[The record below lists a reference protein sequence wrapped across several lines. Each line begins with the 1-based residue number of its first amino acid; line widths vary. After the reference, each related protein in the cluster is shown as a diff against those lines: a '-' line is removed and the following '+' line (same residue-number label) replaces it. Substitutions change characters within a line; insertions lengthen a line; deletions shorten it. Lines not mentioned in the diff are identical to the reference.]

1 MNRIHEAAAGILALA
16 LVACTA
22 QNPTIDKSTRD
33 SGPVVLGASC
43 PTAITGE
50 MLVKFTSTATKAM
63 TKASDSGASAVEM
76 GSLPEQMQDVL
87 EEAGTVTFERLF
99 TPDPRFEERTR
110 AEGLDRWYMVKY
122 DGEMEPAEMAARLE
136 SVEGI
141 EVIECSLPLT
151 SDYEDCPDAPA
162 FDTKGSVA
170 AVSPFND
177 PYVNQMRQ
185 WDFNNT
191 GIVANISTVAGA
203 DCNVYRAWELCTGNR
218 DVIVGVF
225 DQGVKYDHEDLAANM
240 WVNEGEIPGNLLDDD
255 GNGYV
260 DDIYGWNFVDNT
272 PEITFSNAKSHGT
285 HIAGTISAVNNNGI
299 GVCGIAGGSGKGDG
313 VRIMSLQM
321 LGASESGAA
330 GAGTSGKIRAMKYAA
345 DNGAVISSNSW
356 GYDTG
361 SISLETWKFGIYSAY
376 TDAVKYFVKYAGI
389 GADGT
394 QTGPMAGGIVVCSAG
409 NDATADLL
417 HYPSCDPNV
426 IAVAATG
433 MRGTPASYTN
443 YATWVTVSA
452 PGGNAS
458 DNSAYGQ
465 IYSLN
470 IADDE
475 AGSSAYGY
483 KQGTS
488 MACPHVSG
496 ALALAVSYYWGEEH
510 NQGLTPVM
518 LKNALISSS
527 KDVNQ
532 YCDEQYYGKMGIG
545 ALDTYNLLR
554 AVKMLDVALPDVTLA
569 VGGEQTIDLSGYFI
583 STHSFNCTVYDDS
596 VVSAS
601 ISRGVLTLKG
611 LKKGETRI
619 TVSDAKA
626 IGKDMKVTV
635 N

>member
-203 DCNVYRAWELCTGNR
+203 DCNVYRAWNSAPATGTSSWASSTR
-218 DVIVGVF
+218 ASSTTTRTWPPTCGS
-225 DQGVKYDHEDLAANM
+225 
-240 WVNEGEIPGNLLDDD
+240 
-255 GNGYV
+255 
-260 DDIYGWNFVDNT
+260 T
-272 PEITFSNAKSHGT
+272 RAKSPAT
-285 HIAGTISAVNNNGI
+285 CSMTTATATWTTST
-299 GVCGIAGGSGKGDG
+299 
-313 VRIMSLQM
+313 
-321 LGASESGAA
+321 
-330 GAGTSGKIRAMKYAA
+330 AGTSSTTPLKSPSRTP
-345 DNGAVISSNSW
+345 S
-356 GYDTG
+356 
-361 SISLETWKFGIYSAY
+361 
-376 TDAVKYFVKYAGI
+376 
-389 GADGT
+389 
-394 QTGPMAGGIVVCSAG
+394 P
-409 NDATADLL
+409 TAPTSQP
-417 HYPSCDPNV
+417 PSRP
-426 IAVAATG
+426 
-433 MRGTPASYTN
+433 
-443 YATWVTVSA
+443 
-452 PGGNAS
+452 
-458 DNSAYGQ
+458 
-465 IYSLN
+465 
-470 IADDE
+470 
-475 AGSSAYGY
+475 
-483 KQGTS
+483 
-488 MACPHVSG
+488 
-496 ALALAVSYYWGEEH
+496 
-510 NQGLTPVM
+510 
-518 LKNALISSS
+518 
-527 KDVNQ
+527 
-532 YCDEQYYGKMGIG
+532 
-545 ALDTYNLLR
+545 
-554 AVKMLDVALPDVTLA
+554 
-569 VGGEQTIDLSGYFI
+569 
-583 STHSFNCTVYDDS
+583 STTT
-596 VVSAS
+596 A
-601 ISRGVLTLKG
+601 
-611 LKKGETRI
+611 
-619 TVSDAKA
+619 
-626 IGKDMKVTV
+626 
-635 N
+635 